1 MAPRIE
7 KNHFSHYNKNEKSK
21 YQKFEKKKSNGVQR
35 PNGVHAPIKVFSLLK
50 EKNKVSGVI

>member
-21 YQKFEKKKSNGVQR
+21 YQKFEKKKKQR
-35 PNGVHAPIKVFSLLK
+35 GSKAQLCACADKSFLSPKGKK
-50 EKNKVSGVI
+50 